1 MDKQLL
7 ATTPLPHR
15 AGVLRDT
22 CYKVFDNETYTRR
35 LEPEEVADLKTDL
48 FDNVQKT
55 QALEDELKETQK
67 ELKAKI
73 KELKKLKTQL
83 LREIQFESVSQTG
96 TLYAM
101 DYQNEG
107 MLAFYD
113 PSGQLVMSR
122 PLKPEERQTSFL
134 TVKTGT
140 YEN

>member
-15 AGVLRDT
+15 AAVLRDN
-22 CYKVFDNETYTRR
+22 CYKVYDNETYTRR

>member
-1 MDKQLL
+1 M

-15 AGVLRDT
+15 AAVLLDN
-22 CYKVFDNETYTRR
+22 CYKVYDNETYTRR

>member
-1 MDKQLL
+1 M

-35 LEPEEVADLKTDL
+35 LEAEEVAELKTDL
-48 FDNVQKT
+48 FDNVQKI
-55 QALEDELKETQK
+55 QALEDELKGMQK
-67 ELKAKI
+67 DLKAKI
-73 KELKKLKTQL
+73 KELNQRKAQL
-83 LREIQFESVSQTG
+83 LREIQYESVSQTG

-101 DYQNEG
+101 DYQDEG

-134 TVKTGT
+134 TLKTGT
-140 YEN
+140 YDERPI

>member
-15 AGVLRDT
+15 AAVLLDN
-22 CYKVFDNETYTRR
+22 CYKVYDNETYTRR